1 MLIFTGVDNQRFL
14 GRKVTPAS
22 VTAISRTSD
31 EDDEAAREAIYED
44 RRDEIQYVLRQ
55 VICVDVSLILLDHYR
70 TSPNN
75 IHNILRGFFLSP
87 LHLIKQFEF
96 VTRAKDL
103 TDQVRANLSKQ
114 LGGFS

>member
-44 RRDEIQYVLRQ
+44 RREEIQYVLRQ
-55 VICVDVSLILLDHYR
+55 ANSIHDIKYIGSL
-70 TSPNN
+70 
-75 IHNILRGFFLSP
+75 
-87 LHLIKQFEF
+87 
-96 VTRAKDL
+96 
-103 TDQVRANLSKQ
+103 
-114 LGGFS
+114 